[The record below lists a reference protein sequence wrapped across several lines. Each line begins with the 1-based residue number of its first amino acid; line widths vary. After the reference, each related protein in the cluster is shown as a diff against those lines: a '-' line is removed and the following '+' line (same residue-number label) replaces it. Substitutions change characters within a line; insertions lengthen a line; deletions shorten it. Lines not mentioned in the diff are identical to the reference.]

1 MLTLGSLFD
10 GLGTWQ
16 LVAKRHGIKPLWSS
30 EIDDYPMAVSKHHF
44 PDTKHLGDITKI
56 DVDTLEPVD
65 IITCSSPCQD
75 LSVAGSRE
83 GLAGARSG
91 LFKTAIELVH
101 RLRERTGKPRFFVWE
116 NVVGGFVSNKGL
128 DFRTIIEEITKAQIP
143 MPSSGRWAQS
153 GMVEWGASSLAWRT
167 LDAQYWGVPQRRR
180 RIFLVADFGGRS
192 AGEILF
198 ERKGLQGYSGKS
210 EKTQQGTSTIDEAS
224 TNFTVYDMT
233 HADEVLRPIRGG
245 KMCTLNARMGTGGN
259 QIPIIH
265 TFKHISSKHTTNKPS
280 KQNRQH

>member
-16 LVAKRHGIKPLWSS
+16 LVAKRHGIKRLWSS
-30 EIDDYPMAVSKHHF
+30 EIDDYPMAVSKYHF
-44 PDTKHLGDITKI
+44 PDTKQLGDITKI
-56 DVDTLEPVD
+56 DVGTLEPVD

-75 LSVAGSRE
+75 LSVAGGRE

-116 NVVGGFVSNKGL
+116 NVVGSLTSNKGL
-128 DFRTIIEEITKAQIP
+128 DFRTVIEEITKAEIP
-143 MPSSGRWAQS
+143 MPKVGRWATS

-198 ERKGLQGYSGKS
+198 ERKGLQGDSGQG
-210 EKTQQGTSTIDEAS
+210 EETQQGTTERTRKGVDFA
-224 TNFTVYDMT
+224 VYDMT
-233 HADEVLRPIRGG
+233 HADEVLRPIGGG
-245 KMCTLNARMGTGGN
+245 KMCSLNARMGTGG
-259 QIPIIH
+259 QCASD
-265 TFKHISSKHTTNKPS
+265 TRE
-280 KQNRQH
+280 QRC